1 MNAEKWKQTVMFV
14 CFSVLVVV
22 MGMAII
28 RLGTAKVLIK
38 HFHQN
43 NAVTQMIFQD
53 DPNLF
58 VRDKGRKSEAKI
70 NWGKEY
76 PFTNVNTEH
85 TSMIS
90 RAFKKFNT
98 VKSPLA
104 THADTISK
112 YIWPYW
118 TLVESGRRYEK
129 FIGWQ
134 IVNPAQQVA
143 KLADGNLTFIYPRQS
158 QQERIES
165 MGTLADFATEHGAK
179 LLFVQA
185 PGKVDA
191 FGDKDINGKLDF
203 SNQNTD
209 ELLTGLRQHGID
221 VFDLREA
228 LHEVAPTSAA
238 YHSLF
243 YRTDHHWRPQT
254 ALLAANLLTSTLQSA
269 GIPIEQANYNLAK
282 YHVEPKPKFFLGSQ
296 GKKVT
301 LAKAVPDDFDVVT
314 PNFPVK
320 LDVKIPSCRIDTVG
334 GFDLLLE
341 PRQIEFVDYYNL
353 NPYAFYGHGDVPLMR
368 IENLNQPQTEKKIL
382 IIHDSFGDTFIPYL
396 SLGCRQIVALD
407 VRHFTGS
414 VETFIREEKPSLILV
429 MYTTSTTNKKIDW
442 KKHDDK
448 FDFR

>member
-1 MNAEKWKQTVMFV
+1 MNAEKWKQTVMLV
-14 CFSVLVVV
+14 CFSVLVIV

-28 RLGTAKVLIK
+28 RLGTAKVLVK

-43 NAVTQMIFQD
+43 NVVTRLIFQD
-53 DPNLF
+53 DPNIFL
-58 VRDKGRKSEAKI
+58 RDNGRKPEAKI
-70 NWGKEY
+70 DWARKY
-76 PFTNVNTEH
+76 PFENASIEH

-104 THADTISK
+104 KHPDTISK

-118 TLVESGRRYEK
+118 TLVESGRRYEE

-134 IVNPAQQVA
+134 VVNPSQRVM
-143 KLADGNLTFIYPRQS
+143 KLTDGSLVYNNPKQS

-165 MGTLADFATEHGAK
+165 MNTLNHFIDKQGGK

-185 PGKVDA
+185 PYKVDE
-191 FGDKDINGKLDF
+191 FNDKAVTGKLDF
-203 SNQNTD
+203 SNQNAD
-209 ELLTGLRQHGID
+209 ELLNGLQQNGIE

-228 LHEVAPTSAA
+228 LHKVAPTAEA

-243 YRTDHHWRPQT
+243 YRTDHHWHPQT
-254 ALLAANLLTSTLQSA
+254 ALLAANLLTQQLQVED
-269 GIPIEQANYNLAK
+269 IPVEKMNYALDK
-282 YHVEPKPKFFLGSQ
+282 YQVETKRAFFLGSQ

-301 LAKAVPDDFDVVT
+301 LAKTEPDDFDVVT
-314 PNFPVK
+314 PDFPVK
-320 LDVKIPSCRIDTVG
+320 LHVEIPSYRIDAVG

-341 PRQIEFVDYYNL
+341 PRQIERVDYYNL
-353 NPYAFYGHGDVPLMR
+353 NPYAFYGHGDVPLMK
-368 IENLNQPQTEKKIL
+368 IENLNQPNTKKKIL

-396 SLGCRQIVALD
+396 SLGCRQVVALD
-407 VRHFTGS
+407 IRHFTGS
-414 VETFIREEKPSLILV
+414 VETFIHEEKPDLVMV
-429 MYTTSTTNKKIDW
+429 MYTAGDYDKKIDW
-442 KKHDDK
+442 TTHTDE

>member
-58 VRDKGRKSEAKI
+58 VRDKGRKPEAKI
-70 NWGKEY
+70 NWVKEY

-85 TSMIS
+85 TSIIS
-90 RAFKKFNT
+90 RVFKKFNT
-98 VKSPLA
+98 VKSPL
-104 THADTISK
+104 TKHPDTISK

-118 TLVESGRRYEK
+118 ALVESGRRYEK
-129 FIGWQ
+129 FIGWK
-134 IVNPAQQVA
+134 IINPSQRVM
-143 KLADGNLTFIYPRQS
+143 KLADDSLIYANPKQS

-165 MGTLADFATEHGAK
+165 MNTLNDFIIEQGVK

-185 PGKVDA
+185 PYKVDA
-191 FGDKDINGKLDF
+191 YGDKDVNGKLDF
-203 SNQNTD
+203 SNQNAD
-209 ELLTGLRQHGID
+209 ELLAGLRQHGID
-221 VFDLREA
+221 VFDLREV
-228 LHEVAPTSAA
+228 LHEVAPTSEA

-254 ALLAANLLTSTLQSA
+254 ALLAANLLTSTLQAA

-282 YHVEPKPKFFLGSQ
+282 YHVETKPRFFLGSQ

-301 LAKAVPDDFDVVT
+301 LAKTVPDDFDVVT

-320 LDVKIPSCRIDTVG
+320 LDVKIPSCRINTVG

-353 NPYAFYGHGDVPLMR
+353 NPYAFYSHGDMPLMC
-368 IENLNQPQTEKKIL
+368 IQNLNQPQTEKKIL

-407 VRHFTGS
+407 IRHFTGS
-414 VETFIREEKPSLILV
+414 VETFIQKEKPDLVMV
-429 MYTTSTTNKKIDW
+429 MYTAGDYYQKVDWTTHTDE
-442 KKHDDK
+442 